1 MAKITATNVATVVSE
16 GHSWIGDTWTSLR
29 DAVTGT
35 SIDTSSDGTD
45 LGVNQYSVRG
55 ATFIQ
60 IYRVFFELDTSG
72 ISIAPSAATLQIYGR
87 TNDDA
92 DFYVVRATHSGA
104 PATADFDAIHGWD
117 TTNAADGAGNGD
129 QIGNVTLYSSQIA
142 SWSTSGYNNITLNAT
157 ALSQMASDSTFA
169 VCLIESVHDLLD
181 VSETTSSKT
190 GMYFDDDAG
199 KEIKIDYT
207 AGVAAV
213 ATNSIFFGANF

>member
-72 ISIAPSAATLQIYGR
+72 ISIAPSA
-87 TNDDA
+87 
-92 DFYVVRATHSGA
+92 
-104 PATADFDAIHGWD
+104 
-117 TTNAADGAGNGD
+117 
-129 QIGNVTLYSSQIA
+129 SS
-142 SWSTSGYNNITLNAT
+142 S
-157 ALSQMASDSTFA
+157 
-169 VCLIESVHDLLD
+169 
-181 VSETTSSKT
+181 
-190 GMYFDDDAG
+190 
-199 KEIKIDYT
+199 
-207 AGVAAV
+207 
-213 ATNSIFFGANF
+213 

>member
-1 MAKITATNVATVVSE
+1 MAEITATNVATVVSE

-29 DAVTGT
+29 DAATGT

-104 PATADFDAIHGWD
+104 PATSDFDSIHGWD

>member
-29 DAVTGT
+29 DAATGT